1 MKNKSIVFG
10 TGCFWC
16 SEASFQLVA
25 GVTSVVPGY
34 AGGTA
39 DDANY
44 DAVCTG
50 TTDHVEV
57 SQVMYDPNIVTLETL
72 LAMFWSIHD
81 PTSLNRQ
88 GADAGP
94 QYASVIYYDD
104 EADVVVI
111 NASRDDA
118 QSQLDNPIV
127 TRIEPL
133 DVFYEAEDYHHNY
146 FVNNPSAGYCRVV
159 IEPKLTKL
167 RTHFA
172 QQLA

>member
-16 SEASFQLVA
+16 SEASFQLVSGVV
-25 GVTSVVPGY
+25 GVTPGY

-44 DAVCTG
+44 TAVCTS
-50 TTDHVEV
+50 TTGHAQV
-57 SQVMYDPNIVTLETL
+57 SQVIYDPAVVSLETL
-72 LAMFWSIHD
+72 LAVFWSIHD

-94 QYASVIYYDD
+94 QYASVIYYED
-104 EADVVVI
+104 EADLTI
-111 NASRDDA
+111 IEASRADA
-118 QSQLDNPIV
+118 QLQLSDTIV

-133 DVFYEAEDYHHNY
+133 DTFYEAEDYHHNY
-146 FVNNPSAGYCRVV
+146 FVNNPSAGYCRAV
-159 IEPKLTKL
+159 IEPKLTKM
-167 RTHFA
+167 RQHFA
-172 QQLA
+172 DKLQ